1 MSSLGGMLRFFPF
14 GRTKSADAKTDPA
27 PEHLRTGVWGEQM
40 AAGFLK
46 KLGFKILGQRVRIGT
61 RDELDLV
68 ARDGECLVF
77 VEVKTRGTETYGR
90 PFSSV
95 DRDKR
100 HTLSRG
106 AIRYV
111 KRLKNPRVCFRFDV
125 VEVIGHA
132 AAPTPPEIR
141 HIRNAFPLDR
151 RYMLP

>member
-1 MSSLGGMLRFFPF
+1 VSGIGGIWRFFSF
-14 GRTKSADAKTDPA
+14 GKTKADAKA
-27 PEHLRTGVWGEQM
+27 ESSPEHLKTGVWGEQM
-40 AAGFLK
+40 AADFLK
-46 KLGFKILGQRVRIGT
+46 KQGYKILGQRVRIGT

-68 ARDGECLVF
+68 ARDGDCLVF
-77 VEVKTRGTETYGR
+77 AEVKTRATETYGR

-95 DRDKR
+95 DRQKR

-106 AIRYV
+106 AIRYL

-125 VEVIGHA
+125 VEVIGRAGA
-132 AAPTPPEIR
+132 ANPPEIR

>member
-1 MSSLGGMLRFFPF
+1 MRGMKRFFCF
-14 GRTKSADAKTDPA
+14 GKARADSKDDPA
-27 PEHLRTGVWGEQM
+27 PEHLKTGVWGEQV
-40 AAGFLK
+40 AADVLK
-46 KLGFKILGQRVRIGT
+46 RNGYKILGQRVRIGT

-77 VEVKTRGTETYGR
+77 VEVKTRGSEMYGR

-95 DRDKR
+95 DRKKR

-106 AIRYV
+106 AIRYLQ
-111 KRLKNPRVCFRFDV
+111 RLKNPRVSFRFDV
-125 VEVIGHA
+125 VEVIGHPDA
-132 AAPTPPEIR
+132 TTPPEIR